1 MQQDTLN
8 HAVPTVAV
16 TGGDTIP
23 AVAEQ
28 PLPEKA
34 WAKHD
39 AAKADTLRADPAQC
53 KPLPMG
59 EPLDMKLE
67 LYDEG
72 FWREGQIPV
81 EKSDFLLKLDSVTG
95 RTSSLATIKP
105 TGMAG
110 DPVPYLFRNDNFV
123 TITLLLSF
131 FLVVWVISRSRHYL
145 REQTKSFFHER
156 ERENMFSE
164 RTQTELRG
172 QIFLIFQTCFVLGIL
187 FFDFTQEKQVEVF
200 NHVSPYMILGTSVAL
215 CSLYYMFKTAL
226 YSFVN
231 RIFFERRPCARFNEV
246 YMVCVL
252 ALGLALL
259 PVALLVVYF
268 DLSFHTLLIVFFCVL
283 LLDKTILFYKTW
295 RIFFSY
301 RWGWLHLF
309 LYFCALEIVPALI
322 LFRILTFANG
332 VLLAVN

>member
-1 MQQDTLN
+1 MQQDTLR
-8 HAVPTVAV
+8 HTAPTVAG
-16 TGGDTIP
+16 TKTDTIQT
-23 AVAEQ
+23 VAEQ
-28 PLPEKA
+28 TQPQKA
-34 WAKHD
+34 GVTQCIS
-39 AAKADTLRADPAQC
+39 KADTLRPDPAQF
-53 KPLPMG
+53 KPLPKG
-59 EPLDMKLE
+59 QPLTMKID
-67 LYDEG
+67 LYDESY
-72 FWREGQIPV
+72 WRDGLTYV

-95 RTSSLATIKP
+95 HTSTLATIKP

-123 TITLLLSF
+123 TISLLLSF

-145 REQTKSFFHER
+145 HEQAKNFFHER

-172 QIFLIFQTCFVLGIL
+172 QIFLVFQTCFLLGIL

-200 NHVSPYMILGTSVAL
+200 NHVSPYIILGTSVAL
-215 CSLYYMFKTAL
+215 CALYYMAKTVL

-231 RIFFERRPCARFNEV
+231 SIFFESRPCARFSET
-246 YMVCVL
+246 YMVSVL

-259 PVALLVVYF
+259 PVTLLVVYF
-268 DLSFHTLLIVFFCVL
+268 DLSFHSLSIVFLCIL
-283 LLDKTILFYKTW
+283 TLDKTMLLYKSW

-309 LYFCALEIVPALI
+309 LYFCALEIVPVLV
-322 LFRILTFANG
+322 LFRILTYANDI
-332 VLLAVN
+332 LLTIT

>member
-1 MQQDTLN
+1 MQQDTITHVSPIITEAGQEMPQALTEES
-8 HAVPTVAV
+8 ASQT
-16 TGGDTIP
+16 
-23 AVAEQ
+23 
-28 PLPEKA
+28 A
-34 WAKHD
+34 WKKYNASD
-39 AAKADTLRADPAQC
+39 ADTLKPDPT
-53 KPLPMG
+53 KFMPLPKG
-59 EPLDMKLE
+59 QPLTMKLE
-67 LYDEG
+67 LYDKNYWKDG
-72 FWREGQIPV
+72 LIHV
-81 EKSDFLLKLDSVTG
+81 DKSAFLQELDSITG
-95 RTSSLATIKP
+95 RTSTLATIKP
-105 TGMAG
+105 TGIAG

-145 REQTKSFFHER
+145 REQAKSFFHER

-200 NHVSPYMILGTSVAL
+200 NQVSPYMILGMSVGMCAL
-215 CSLYYMFKTAL
+215 YCLIKTGF

-231 RIFFERRPCARFNEV
+231 RIFFERRACSRFNEI
-246 YMVCVL
+246 YMISVL

-259 PVALLVVYF
+259 PVTLLVVYF
-268 DLSFHTLLIVFFCVL
+268 DLSFHSLAIVFFCVL
-283 LLDKTILFYKTW
+283 ILDKMILLYKSW

-309 LYFCALEIVPALI
+309 LYFCTLEIAPVFI
-322 LFRILTFANG
+322 LFRILVYANSM
-332 VLLAVN
+332 LLTIN